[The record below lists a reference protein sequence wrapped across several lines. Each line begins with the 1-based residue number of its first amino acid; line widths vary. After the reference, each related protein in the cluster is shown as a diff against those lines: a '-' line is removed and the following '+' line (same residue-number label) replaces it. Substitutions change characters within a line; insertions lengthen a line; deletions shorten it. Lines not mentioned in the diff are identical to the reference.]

1 MLEQQFLELRRQV
14 IAKEFSRMNDMQ
26 LEAVTTTEG
35 PLLVLAGAGS
45 GKTTV
50 LVNRIA
56 NIIKYGKAYQSDDLC
71 RKVTEADVQFVKDY
85 LDGKIEELPF
95 DVQDLLSV
103 YPAKPWQ
110 ILAITFTNKAAN
122 ELKDRLGAFLGDEAL
137 DIWAGTFHSICSR
150 ILRRYGDRLGYSN
163 HFTIYDTDDSKRVMK
178 ECQRLLNID
187 DKIMPHKEILSAIG
201 HAKERLLTPA
211 EYEKETTGDIRLS
224 KYAECYALYQKLLMQ
239 ADAMDFDDMIFNAV
253 KLLEQEPEVREHY
266 QNQFRYVLVD
276 EYQDTD
282 PAQYVLTSLLAG
294 KYMNI
299 CVVGDDD
306 QSIYGFRGATIENIL
321 NFESNYKNAKTIRLE
336 QNYRSTGNILNAA
349 NEVISH
355 NTQRKG
361 KNLWTDAGDGEK
373 ITLFTAAN
381 AMMEG
386 QYIADVIETD
396 VANGRKFSDHAILY
410 RSNAQSSSV
419 ESAFI
424 KAGIPYKIIGGRRF
438 YERKEIRDAIAYL
451 TVIDNPADN
460 VKLRRIINEPK
471 RGIGDTTVN
480 AAADIA
486 AGLGTSIYEVIC
498 HPDEYAKLSRSAT
511 KLQKFT
517 RMIDG
522 FRNSLE
528 DADMS
533 AFFDELMDQSG
544 YLESLKADRERFEE
558 RRENLEELKNNI
570 VRYMQE
576 TEGGDL
582 SGFLEEVSLLTDIDQ
597 YNEQQDSVVLMTMH
611 AAKGLEFPVVFIAGM
626 EEGVFPSRQSMF
638 DSSQMQEER
647 RLAYVGIT
655 RAREKL
661 YLTNAAERM
670 LYGQTNRNQPSP
682 FLDELPPEVSED
694 GNANSPY
701 SAENNR
707 SFGFGGGRD
716 RGYGSDYGTGYSRFG
731 RSASDYGHSSG
742 WSSGSTSGYSRG
754 RSADRDATHT
764 STAQKN
770 AQKARAAK
778 AAAASASGNTYSIG
792 DTVKH
797 KAFGTGVVLDAKPM
811 GNDTLL
817 EIAFEKAGTK
827 KVMAN
832 FAKLTK
838 V

>member
-1 MLEQQFLELRRQV
+1 MLEQPFLELRRKAIEQ
-14 IAKEFSRMNDMQ
+14 EFSRMNDRQ

-56 NIIKYGKAYQSDDLC
+56 NLIRFGKAYTSEELC
-71 RKVTEADVQFVKDY
+71 RPVAEADLQMLKDY
-85 LDGKIEELPF
+85 LEGKSELPF
-95 DVQDLLSV
+95 DVADLLAV
-103 YPAKPWQ
+103 EPAKPWQ

-122 ELKDRLGAFLGDEAL
+122 ELKERLGAFLGDDAL
-137 DIWAGTFHSICSR
+137 DIWAGTFHSVCSR
-150 ILRRYGDRLGYSN
+150 MLRRYGDRLGYTN

-211 EYEKETTGDIRLS
+211 EYQKEAAGDIRTS

-239 ADAMDFDDMIFNAV
+239 ADAMDFNDMIFNAV

-282 PAQYVLTSLLAG
+282 PAQYVLTSILAG
-294 KYMNI
+294 KYRNI

-321 NFESNYKNAKTIRLE
+321 NFESNFKNAKTIRLE

-361 KNLWTDAGDGEK
+361 KNLWTNAGDGEK
-373 ITLFTAAN
+373 ITQFTAAN
-381 AMMEG
+381 ADYEG
-386 QYIADVIETD
+386 RYIADVIETN
-396 VANGRKFSDHAILY
+396 VSNGRKFSDHAILY
-410 RSNAQSSSV
+410 RSNAQSSSI

-424 KAGIPYKIIGGRRF
+424 KNGIPYKIIGGRRF

-451 TVIDNPADN
+451 TVVDNPADN

-486 AGLGTSIYEVIC
+486 AGLGTSIYDVIC
-498 HPDEYAKLSRSAT
+498 HPDEYARLSRSAT

-517 RMIDG
+517 HMIDS
-522 FRNSLE
+522 FRVDLE
-528 DADMS
+528 DADLG
-533 AFFDELMDQSG
+533 ALFDELMEQSG
-544 YLESLKADRERFEE
+544 YLESLKADKERFEE
-558 RRENLEELKNNI
+558 RRDNLAELKNNI
-570 VRYMQE
+570 VRYMSE

-611 AAKGLEFPVVFIAGM
+611 AAKGLEFPVVFLAGM
-626 EEGVFPSRQSMF
+626 EEGIFPSRQSMF
-638 DSSQMQEER
+638 DSTQMQEER

-682 FLDELPPEVSED
+682 FLEELPPEVLED
-694 GNANSPY
+694 GNEGSPY

-707 SFGFGGGRD
+707 GFSGGYGD
-716 RGYGSDYGTGYSRFG
+716 RGYGNSYGTGYSSFG
-731 RSASDYGHSSG
+731 RSSSEYRG
-742 WSSGSTSGYSRG
+742 WSAGSTSGASRG
-754 RSADRDATHT
+754 RSGDRDAAHT
-764 STAQKN
+764 SSAQKN
-770 AQKARAAK
+770 AEKARRAK
-778 AAAASASGNTYSIG
+778 AAAASASGETYSIG

-797 KAFGTGVVLDAKPM
+797 KAFGTGVVLNAKPM

>member
-1 MLEQQFLELRRQV
+1 MLEQQFLELRRNIIEQ
-14 IAKEFSRMNDMQ
+14 EFSRMNDRQ

-56 NIIKYGKAYQSDDLC
+56 NIVKYGKAYQSDDLC
-71 RKVTEADVQFVKDY
+71 RPVTEADVQLAKDY
-85 LDGKIEELPF
+85 LAGKADMTF
-95 DVQDLLSV
+95 DLKDLLAV
-103 YPAKPWQ
+103 EPAKPWQ
-110 ILAITFTNKAAN
+110 ILAITFTNKAAK
-122 ELKDRLGAFLGDEAL
+122 ELKDRLDAFLGDEAL
-137 DIWAGTFHSICSR
+137 DIWAGTFHSVCSR
-150 ILRRYGDRLGYSN
+150 MLRRYGDRLGYTN

-178 ECQRLLNID
+178 ECQRLLGID
-187 DKIMPHKEILSAIG
+187 DKIMSHKEILSAIG
-201 HAKERLLTPA
+201 HAKEHLLTPD
-211 EYEKETTGDIRLS
+211 EYKKESAGDIRTA
-224 KYAECYALYQKLLMQ
+224 KYAECYELYQKLLMQ
-239 ADAMDFDDMIFNAV
+239 ADAMDFDDMIFNAC
-253 KLLEQEPEVREHY
+253 KLLEQEPDVREHY
-266 QNQFRYVLVD
+266 QHQFRYVLVD

-282 PAQYVLTSLLAG
+282 PAQYVLTTLLSG
-294 KYMNI
+294 KYHNI

-321 NFESNYKNAKTIRLE
+321 NFEGNYKNAKTIRLE

-349 NEVISH
+349 NEVIAH

-361 KNLWTDAGDGEK
+361 KNLWTDAGDGDK

-381 AMMEG
+381 ADYEG
-386 QYIADVIETD
+386 RYIADVIETN
-396 VANGRKFSDHAILY
+396 VANGRNFSDHAILY
-410 RSNAQSSSV
+410 RSNAQSSSI

-424 KAGIPYKIIGGRRF
+424 KNGIPYKIIGGRRF

-486 AGLGTSIYEVIC
+486 AGLGTSIYDVISR
-498 HPDEYAKLSRSAT
+498 PDEYARLQRSAT

-517 RMIDG
+517 KMIDG
-522 FRNSLE
+522 FRASLE
-528 DADMS
+528 DSSMEVL
-533 AFFDELMDQSG
+533 FDELMDQSG

-558 RRENLEELKNNI
+558 RRDNLMELKNNI
-570 VRYMQE
+570 VRYLTE
-576 TEGGDL
+576 NEGGDL

-597 YNEQQDSVVLMTMH
+597 YNEQQDSVTLMTMH
-611 AAKGLEFPVVFIAGM
+611 SAKGLEFPIVFIAGM

-661 YLTNAAERM
+661 YLTNAAERL
-670 LYGQTNRNQPSP
+670 LYGQTTRNRPSP
-682 FLDELPPEVSED
+682 FLDELPPDVSVEEND
-694 GNANSPY
+694 QSPY

-707 SFGFGGGRD
+707 FGGYGD
-716 RGYGSDYGTGYSRFG
+716 RGYRDRSRGSDYGTGYSSFG
-731 RSASDYGHSSG
+731 RSASDY
-742 WSSGSTSGYSRG
+742 SGSSRSYWSDYEPGRSSKTSG
-754 RSADRDATHT
+754 AAHT
-764 STAQKN
+764 ITASQN
-770 AQKARAAK
+770 ARRAK
-778 AAAASASGNTYSIG
+778 AAAATASGETYAVG

-797 KAFGTGVVLDAKPM
+797 KAFGTGVILNAKPM

-817 EIAFEKAGTK
+817 EVAFEKAGTK
-827 KVMAN
+827 KIMAN

>member
-1 MLEQQFLELRRQV
+1 MLEQQFLELRRTV
-14 IAKEFSRMNDMQ
+14 IEREFSRMNERQ

-56 NIIKYGKAYQSDDLC
+56 NIVKYGKAYQSDALC
-71 RKVTEADVQFVKDY
+71 RPVTEADLQLLKDY
-85 LDGKIEELPF
+85 LDGNGEMTYDLAELLA
-95 DVQDLLSV
+95 VE
-103 YPAKPWQ
+103 PAKPWQ

-122 ELKDRLGAFLGDEAL
+122 ELKERLNAFLGDEAL
-137 DIWAGTFHSICSR
+137 DIWAGTFHSVCSR

-163 HFTIYDTDDSKRVMK
+163 HFTIYDTDDSRRVMK

-201 HAKERLLTPA
+201 HAKEKLLTPA
-211 EYEKETTGDIRLS
+211 DYKKESAGDIRLA
-224 KYAECYALYQKLLMQ
+224 KYADCYELYQKLLMQ

-253 KLLEQEPEVREHY
+253 KLLEQEPDVREHY
-266 QNQFRYVLVD
+266 QHQFRYVLVD

-294 KYMNI
+294 KYQNI

-321 NFESNYKNAKTIRLE
+321 NFEGNYKNARTIRLE

-349 NEVISH
+349 NEVIAH

-381 AMMEG
+381 ADYEG
-386 QYIADVIETD
+386 RYIADVIETN
-396 VANGRKFSDHAILY
+396 VSNGRKFSDHAILY
-410 RSNAQSSSV
+410 RSNAQSSSI

-424 KAGIPYKIIGGRRF
+424 KSGIPYKIIGGRRF

-486 AGLGTSIYEVIC
+486 AGLGTSIYEVIS
-498 HPDEYAKLSRSAT
+498 HPDEYARLSRSAT

-517 RMIDG
+517 QMIDG
-522 FRNSLE
+522 FRESLE
-528 DADMS
+528 DASMEVL
-533 AFFDELMDQSG
+533 FDELLDQSG

-558 RRENLEELKNNI
+558 RCENLQELKNNI
-570 VRYMQE
+570 VRYMAE
-576 TEGGDL
+576 NEGGDL

-611 AAKGLEFPVVFIAGM
+611 AAKGLEFPIVFLAGM
-626 EEGVFPSRQSMF
+626 EEGIFPSRQSMF

-670 LYGQTNRNQPSP
+670 LYGQTSRNRPSP

-694 GNANSPY
+694 AANENSPY
-701 SAENNR
+701 SAQNNR
-707 SFGFGGGRD
+707 GFSGGYGDRAFGK
-716 RGYGSDYGTGYSRFG
+716 GYGSDYGTGYSSFG
-731 RSASDYGHSSG
+731 RSASDYSG
-742 WSSGSTSGYSRG
+742 WTSGG
-754 RSADRDATHT
+754 RSTRGDRVHT
-764 STAQKN
+764 STAAEN
-770 AQKARAAK
+770 AKKAREAK
-778 AAAASASGNTYSIG
+778 RNAAASGESYAVG
-792 DTVKH
+792 DTVRH
-797 KAFGTGVVLDAKPM
+797 KAFGTGVVLNAKPM

>member
-1 MLEQQFLELRRQV
+1 MIEQEFLELRRKV
-14 IAKEFSRMNDMQ
+14 IEKEFSRMNERQ

-56 NIIKYGKAYQSDDLC
+56 NIVKYGQAYQSDDIS
-71 RKVTEADVQFVKDY
+71 RPVDERDVQMVRDY
-85 LDGKIEELPF
+85 LDGKIDWNYDLE
-95 DVQDLLSV
+95 DLLSV
-103 YPAKPWQ
+103 RPARPWQ

-122 ELKDRLGAFLGDEAL
+122 ELKERLNAFLGDEAL
-137 DIWAGTFHSICSR
+137 DVWAGTFHSVCGR
-150 ILRRYGDRLGYSN
+150 ILRRYGDRLGYST

-187 DKIMPHKEILSAIG
+187 DKIMPHKDILSAIG

-211 EYEKETTGDIRLS
+211 EYQKESAGDIRLA

-239 ADAMDFDDMIFNAV
+239 ADAMDFNDMIFNAV
-253 KLLEQEPEVREHY
+253 KLLEQDDEVRDHY

-282 PAQYVLTSLLAG
+282 PAQYVLTSILSG
-294 KYMNI
+294 KHRNI

-321 NFESNYKNAKTIRLE
+321 NFEGNYKNAKTIRLE

-349 NEVISH
+349 NEVIAH

-361 KNLWTDAGDGEK
+361 KNLWTEAGDGEK

-381 AMMEG
+381 ADYEG
-386 QYIADVIETD
+386 RYIADVIETN
-396 VANGRKFSDHAILY
+396 VASGRKFSDHAILY
-410 RSNAQSSSV
+410 RSNAQSSSI

-424 KAGIPYKIIGGRRF
+424 KNGIPYKIIGGRRF

-451 TVIDNPADN
+451 TVLANPADN

-486 AGLGTSIYEVIC
+486 AGLGTSIYEVIS
-498 HPDEYAKLSRSAT
+498 HPDEYARLARSAT

-517 RMIDG
+517 KLMDS
-522 FRNSLE
+522 FRAGLE
-528 DADMS
+528 DADMG
-533 AFFDELMDQSG
+533 ALFDELLEQTG
-544 YLESLKADRERFEE
+544 YYESLKADKERYEE
-558 RRENLEELKNNI
+558 RRDNLQELKNNI

-576 TEGGDL
+576 NTDGDL

-611 AAKGLEFPVVFIAGM
+611 AAKGLEFPVVFLAGM
-626 EEGVFPSRQSMF
+626 EEGIFPSRQSMF

-670 LYGQTNRNQPSP
+670 LYGQTNRNRPSP
-682 FLDELPPEVSED
+682 FLEELPPDVSVEE
-694 GNANSPY
+694 NENSPF

-707 SFGFGGGRD
+707 GFST
-716 RGYGSDYGTGYSRFG
+716 RGYGSDYGTGYSSFG
-731 RSASDYGHSSG
+731 RSASDYSG
-742 WSSGSTSGYSRG
+742 G
-754 RSADRDATHT
+754 RSYGGSFEPGRSSKT
-764 STAQKN
+764 SSAAHKISAGQTSK
-770 AQKARAAK
+770 KAK
-778 AAAASASGNTYSIG
+778 AAAQPSGETYSVG
-792 DTVKH
+792 DTVRH
-797 KAFGTGVVLDAKPM
+797 KAFGTGVILNAKPM

-817 EIAFEKAGTK
+817 EIAFERAGTK

>member
-1 MLEQQFLELRRQV
+1 MLEQQFLELRQK
-14 IAKEFSRMNDMQ
+14 IIEQEFSRMNSMQ
-26 LEAVTTTEG
+26 MQAVTTTEG

-71 RKVTEADVQFVKDY
+71 RPVTESDVQFAKDF

-95 DVQDLLSV
+95 DVKDLLAV

-122 ELKDRLGAFLGDEAL
+122 ELKDRLVAFLGDEAT

-150 ILRRYGDRLGYSN
+150 ILRRYGDRLGYTN

-187 DKIMPHKEILSAIG
+187 DKMMPHKEILTAIS

-211 EYEKETTGDIRLS
+211 EYAKETAGDIRLS

-239 ADAMDFDDMIFNAV
+239 ADAMDFNDMIFNAV

-321 NFESNYKNAKTIRLE
+321 NFESNYRNARTIRLE

-361 KNLWTDAGDGEK
+361 KNLWTSAGDGEK

-381 AMMEG
+381 ATMEG

-396 VANGRKFSDHAILY
+396 VSNGRAFSDHAILY
-410 RSNAQSSSV
+410 RSNAQSSSI

-424 KAGIPYKIIGGRRF
+424 KNGIPYKIIGGRRF

-498 HPDEYAKLSRSAT
+498 HPDEYARLSRSAT
-511 KLQKFT
+511 KLLKFT
-517 RMIDG
+517 GMIDG
-522 FRNSLE
+522 FRNNLE

-533 AFFDELMDQSG
+533 AFFDELMEQTG

-558 RRENLEELKNNI
+558 RRDNLEELKNNI
-570 VRYMQE
+570 VRYME
-576 TEGGDL
+576 ENEDGDL

-670 LYGQTNRNQPSP
+670 LYGQTNRNNPSP
-682 FLDELPPEVSED
+682 FINELPPEVSED

-707 SFGFGGGRD
+707 SFGFGGQQSFG
-716 RGYGSDYGTGYSRFG
+716 GFGGSSYGSGRGSSNYGTGYSSFGKSASEYG
-731 RSASDYGHSSG
+731 RSTQKKNTY
-742 WSSGSTSGYSRG
+742 
-754 RSADRDATHT
+754 T

-770 AQKARAAK
+770 AQKAKAAK
-778 AAAASASGNTYSIG
+778 ANASSAPVEAYAVG
-792 DTVKH
+792 DTVNH
-797 KAFGTGVVLDAKPM
+797 KAFGTGVVLNAKPM

-827 KVMAN
+827 KVMAK

>member
-1 MLEQQFLELRRQV
+1 MLEQEFLKLRRAV
-14 IAKEFSRMNDMQ
+14 IEREFSRMNDRQ

-56 NIIKYGKAYQSDDLC
+56 NLVKYGKAYQSDDLC
-71 RKVTEADVQFVKDY
+71 RPVTEADVRILQDY
-85 LDGKIEELPF
+85 LDGKGDLPF
-95 DVQDLLSV
+95 DVTDLLSV
-103 YPAKPWQ
+103 EPARPWQ

-122 ELKDRLGAFLGDEAL
+122 ELKERLNAFLGDEAL
-137 DIWAGTFHSICSR
+137 DIWAGTFHSVCSR

-163 HFTIYDTDDSKRVMK
+163 HFTIYDTDDSRRVMK

-211 EYEKETTGDIRLS
+211 EYKKEATGDIRLT
-224 KYAECYALYQKLLMQ
+224 KYAECYELYQKLLMQ

-253 KLLEQEPEVREHY
+253 KLLEQEPDVREHY
-266 QNQFRYVLVD
+266 QHQFRYVLVD

-282 PAQYVLTSLLAG
+282 PAQYVLTSLFAG
-294 KYMNI
+294 KYQNI

-321 NFESNYKNAKTIRLE
+321 NFEGNYKNAKTIRLE

-381 AMMEG
+381 ADYEG
-386 QYIADVIETD
+386 RYIADVIETG

-410 RSNAQSSSV
+410 RSNAQSSSI

-486 AGLGTSIYEVIC
+486 AGLGTSIYDVIS
-498 HPDEYAKLSRSAT
+498 HPDEYARLARSAT
-511 KLQKFT
+511 KLKKFT
-517 RMIDG
+517 NLIDG
-522 FRNSLE
+522 FREGLE
-528 DADMS
+528 DADLG
-533 AFFDELMDQSG
+533 AVFDELMDQSG
-544 YLESLKADRERFEE
+544 YLVSLKSEPDRFED
-558 RRENLEELKNNI
+558 RRDNLMELKNNI
-570 VRYMQE
+570 VRYMNE

-611 AAKGLEFPVVFIAGM
+611 AAKGLEFPVVFLAGM
-626 EEGVFPSRQSMF
+626 EEGIFPSRQSMF

-655 RAREKL
+655 RAKEKL

-670 LYGQTNRNQPSP
+670 LYGQTNRNRPSP
-682 FLDELPPEVSED
+682 FLEELPAGVSEE
-694 GNANSPY
+694 ANEGSPF

-707 SFGFGGGRD
+707 GFSAFGDRSYGQRD
-716 RGYGSDYGTGYSRFG
+716 YSSKYSADYGSGYSSFG
-731 RSASDYGHSSG
+731 RSASDYSG
-742 WSSGSTSGYSRG
+742 WTSESSRG
-754 RSADRDATHT
+754 RSSDRAAAHK
-764 STAQKN
+764 SSAAEN
-770 AQKARAAK
+770 AKKARQAK
-778 AAAASASGNTYSIG
+778 AAAAAASGASFAIG

-797 KAFGTGVVLDAKPM
+797 KAFGTGVVLNAKPM

>member
-14 IAKEFSRMNDMQ
+14 IEREFSRMNDRQ

-56 NIIKYGKAYQSDDLC
+56 NIIKYGKAYQSDELC
-71 RKVTEADVQFVKDY
+71 RSVTEADVQFVQDY
-85 LDGKIEELPF
+85 LDGKLEELPF

-137 DIWAGTFHSICSR
+137 DIWAGTFHSVCSR

-187 DKIMPHKEILSAIG
+187 DKIMPHKEILSAISR
-201 HAKERLLTPA
+201 AKERLLTPA
-211 EYEKETTGDIRLS
+211 EYEKETKGDIRTS
-224 KYAECYALYQKLLMQ
+224 RYAECYALYQKLLMQ

-294 KYMNI
+294 KRMNI

-349 NEVISH
+349 NEVIAH

-361 KNLWTDAGDGEK
+361 KNLWTNAGDGDK

-396 VANGRKFSDHAILY
+396 VSNGRQFSDHAILY
-410 RSNAQSSSV
+410 RSNAQSSSI

-498 HPDEYAKLSRSAT
+498 HPDEYAKLSRCAT

-517 RMIDG
+517 HMIDG
-522 FRNSLE
+522 FRNNLE

-533 AFFDELMDQSG
+533 AFFDELMEQTG
-544 YLESLKADRERFEE
+544 YLDSLKADRERFEE

-582 SGFLEEVSLLTDIDQ
+582 SGFLAASYQRGIDFVQIPTTLLSAVDSSVGGKTAINLPEGKNLAGAFKQPVAVIMDTDTLQTLKPEVFADGCAEVIKYGMIWDEMLFRDLQTNVLPQCRDNAEIVTDIIARCVDIKRQ
-597 YNEQQDSVVLMTMH
+597 VVVEDELDRGIRNILNFGHTIGHSIEKNSHFEISHGSAVAM
-611 AAKGLEFPVVFIAGM
+611 GM
-626 EEGVFPSRQSMF
+626 AIVTDMAE
-638 DSSQMQEER
+638 
-647 RLAYVGIT
+647 
-655 RAREKL
+655 
-661 YLTNAAERM
+661 NAAICEK
-670 LYGQTNRNQPSP
+670 GT
-682 FLDELPPEVSED
+682 VSEL
-694 GNANSPY
+694 
-701 SAENNR
+701 
-707 SFGFGGGRD
+707 
-716 RGYGSDYGTGYSRFG
+716 
-731 RSASDYGHSSG
+731 
-742 WSSGSTSGYSRG
+742 
-754 RSADRDATHT
+754 
-764 STAQKN
+764 K
-770 AQKARAAK
+770 
-778 AAAASASGNTYSIG
+778 
-792 DTVKH
+792 
-797 KAFGTGVVLDAKPM
+797 
-811 GNDTLL
+811 TLL
-817 EIAFEKAGTK
+817 EEYGLPTEAPFTTEQLLEGMLSDKKIEGSEINLILPQHIGKCFIGRMSVSKAQVLLGGMQEKE
-827 KVMAN
+827 
-832 FAKLTK
+832 
-838 V
+838 

>member
-1 MLEQQFLELRRQV
+1 MLEQQFLELRKKAIEQ
-14 IAKEFSRMNDMQ
+14 EFSRMNDRQ

-56 NIIKYGKAYQSDDLC
+56 NLIKFGKAYSSDELY
-71 RKVTEADVQFVKDY
+71 RPVTEADVAMLNDY
-85 LDGKIEELPF
+85 LKGASELPF
-95 DVQDLLSV
+95 DVADLLSV
-103 YPAKPWQ
+103 EPPKPWQ

-122 ELKDRLGAFLGDEAL
+122 ELKDRLGAFLGDDAL
-137 DIWAGTFHSICSR
+137 DIWAGTFHSVCSR
-150 ILRRYGDRLGYSN
+150 MLRRYGDRLGYTN
-163 HFTIYDTDDSKRVMK
+163 HFTIYDTDDSKRVIK

-211 EYEKETTGDIRLS
+211 EYQKETAGDIRTS

-253 KLLEQEPEVREHY
+253 KLLEQESEVREHY

-294 KYMNI
+294 KYKNI

-321 NFESNYKNAKTIRLE
+321 NFESNFKNAKTIRLE

-381 AMMEG
+381 ADYEG
-386 QYIADVIETD
+386 RYIADIIETN
-396 VANGRKFSDHAILY
+396 VSNGRTFSDHAILY
-410 RSNAQSSSV
+410 RSNAQSSSI

-424 KAGIPYKIIGGRRF
+424 KNGIPYKIIGGRRF

-451 TVIDNPADN
+451 TVVDNPSDN

-486 AGLGTSIYEVIC
+486 AGLGTSIYDVIS
-498 HPDEYAKLSRSAT
+498 HPEEYARLSRSAT

-517 RMIDG
+517 HMIDA
-522 FRNSLE
+522 FRADLE
-528 DADMS
+528 DSDLGAV
-533 AFFDELMDQSG
+533 FDELMEQSG
-544 YLESLKADRERFEE
+544 YLESLKADKERFEE
-558 RRENLEELKNNI
+558 RRDNLAELKNNI
-570 VRYMQE
+570 VRYMTE

-611 AAKGLEFPVVFIAGM
+611 AAKGLEFPVVFLVGM
-626 EEGVFPSRQSMF
+626 EEGLFPSRQSMF
-638 DSSQMQEER
+638 DSAQMQEER

-682 FLDELPPEVSED
+682 FLEELPPEVSED
-694 GNANSPY
+694 GNGNSPY

-707 SFGFGGGRD
+707 GFSV
-716 RGYGSDYGTGYSRFG
+716 GYGDRNYGNSYGTGYSSFG
-731 RSASDYGHSSG
+731 KSASEYRG
-742 WSSGSTSGYSRG
+742 WSSGNSSRSSRG
-754 RSADRDATHT
+754 RSGERDATHT
-764 STAQKN
+764 SSVQKN
-770 AQKARAAK
+770 AEKACQAK
-778 AAAASASGNTYSIG
+778 AAAAASSGESYSIG

-797 KAFGTGVVLDAKPM
+797 KAFGTGVVLNAKPM

>member
-1 MLEQQFLELRRQV
+1 MIEQEFLALRRQV
-14 IAKEFSRMNDMQ
+14 IEREFARMNERQ

-56 NIIKYGKAYQSDDLC
+56 NLVKYGQAYTSDDIC
-71 RKVTEADVQFVKDY
+71 RPIDERDVQLVRDY
-85 LDGKIEELPF
+85 LDGKVELTF
-95 DVQDLLSV
+95 DLQDLLAV
-103 YPAKPWQ
+103 RPARPWQ

-122 ELKDRLGAFLGDEAL
+122 ELKERLNAFLGDEAL
-137 DIWAGTFHSICSR
+137 DIWAGTFHSVCSR

-163 HFTIYDTDDSKRVMK
+163 HFTIYDTDDSRRVMK

-211 EYEKETTGDIRLS
+211 EYQKETAGDIRTS

-253 KLLEQEPEVREHY
+253 KLLEQDDEVRDHY
-266 QNQFRYVLVD
+266 QHQFRYVLVD

-282 PAQYVLTSLLAG
+282 PAQYVLTSILAG
-294 KYMNI
+294 KYRNI

-321 NFESNYKNAKTIRLE
+321 GFEGNYKNAKTIRLE

-381 AMMEG
+381 ADYEG
-386 QYIADVIETD
+386 RYIADVIQTN
-396 VANGRKFSDHAILY
+396 VSQGRKFSDHAILY
-410 RSNAQSSSV
+410 RSNAQSGSIESV
-419 ESAFI
+419 FI
-424 KAGIPYKIIGGRRF
+424 KNGIPYKIIGGRRF

-451 TVIDNPADN
+451 TVVDNPADN

-486 AGLGTSIYEVIC
+486 AGLGVSVYEVIS
-498 HPDEYAKLSRSAT
+498 HADEYARLSRSAT
-511 KLQKFT
+511 KLKKFT
-517 RMIDG
+517 NLIDS
-522 FRNSLE
+522 FRTGLE
-528 DADMS
+528 DADMG
-533 AFFDELMDQSG
+533 ALFEELMEQSG
-544 YLESLKADRERFEE
+544 YLDSLKADKERFQE
-558 RRENLEELKNNI
+558 RRENLDELKNNI

-576 TEGGDL
+576 NPDGDL

-597 YNEQQDSVVLMTMH
+597 YNEQLDSVVLMTMH
-611 AAKGLEFPVVFIAGM
+611 AAKGLEFPIVFLAGM
-626 EEGVFPSRQSMF
+626 EEGIFPSRQSMF
-638 DSSQMQEER
+638 DSAQMQEER

-655 RAREKL
+655 RAKEKL
-661 YLTNAAERM
+661 YLTNAAERL
-670 LYGQTNRNQPSP
+670 LYGSTSRNRPSP
-682 FLDELPPEVSED
+682 FLEELPPDVSVEEND
-694 GNANSPY
+694 HSPY
-701 SAENNR
+701 SAEINR
-707 SFGFGGGRD
+707 GFSSYGDRGFGKGYGADFGSGYTSFGHSPKT
-716 RGYGSDYGTGYSRFG
+716 SD
-731 RSASDYGHSSG
+731 
-742 WSSGSTSGYSRG
+742 
-754 RSADRDATHT
+754 
-764 STAQKN
+764 
-770 AQKARAAK
+770 AAHKLGVGK
-778 AAAASASGNTYSIG
+778 AARKKAPAAPTGETFAPG
-792 DTVKH
+792 DTVRH
-797 KAFGTGVVLDAKPM
+797 RAFGTGVVLNAKPM

>member
-1 MLEQQFLELRRQV
+1 MIEQEFLQLRRQV
-14 IAKEFSRMNDMQ
+14 IEREFSRMNERQ

-56 NIIKYGKAYQSDDLC
+56 NIVKFGQAYTSDDIA
-71 RKVTEADVQFVKDY
+71 RPVDERDVQMVRDY
-85 LDGKIEELPF
+85 LNGTIEWNYDLE
-95 DVQDLLSV
+95 DLLAV
-103 YPAKPWQ
+103 RPARPWQ

-122 ELKDRLGAFLGDEAL
+122 ELKERLNAFLGDEAL
-137 DIWAGTFHSICSR
+137 DVWAGTFHSVCAR
-150 ILRRYGDRLGYSN
+150 ILRRYGDRLGYST

-187 DKIMPHKEILSAIG
+187 DKIMPHKDILNAVG
-201 HAKERLLTPA
+201 HAKERLLTPE
-211 EYEKETTGDIRLS
+211 EYQKECAGDIRTS

-253 KLLEQEPEVREHY
+253 KLLEQDDEVRDHY

-282 PAQYVLTSLLAG
+282 PAQYVLTSILSG
-294 KYMNI
+294 KYRNI

-321 NFESNYKNAKTIRLE
+321 NFEGNYKNAKTIRLE

-361 KNLWTDAGDGEK
+361 KNLWTDAGEGDK
-373 ITLFTAAN
+373 ITLFTAAS
-381 AMMEG
+381 ADYEG
-386 QYIADVIETD
+386 RYIADVIETN

-410 RSNAQSSSV
+410 RSNAQSSSI

-424 KAGIPYKIIGGRRF
+424 KNGIPYKIIGGRRF

-451 TVIDNPADN
+451 TVLANPADN

-471 RGIGDTTVN
+471 RGIGDTTMN

-486 AGLGTSIYEVIC
+486 AGLGTSIYEVIS
-498 HPDEYAKLSRSAT
+498 HPDEYARLSRSAT
-511 KLQKFT
+511 KLKKFT
-517 RMIDG
+517 NLMDS
-522 FRNSLE
+522 FRADLE
-528 DADMS
+528 DADMG
-533 AFFDELMDQSG
+533 ALFDELLDQSG
-544 YLESLKADRERFEE
+544 YLESLKADRERFED
-558 RRENLEELKNNI
+558 RRDNLQELKNNI

-576 TEGGDL
+576 YPDGDL
-582 SGFLEEVSLLTDIDQ
+582 NGFLEEVSLLTDIDQ

-611 AAKGLEFPVVFIAGM
+611 AAKGLEFPVVFLAGM
-626 EEGVFPSRQSMF
+626 EEGIFPSRQSMF

-655 RAREKL
+655 RAKEKL
-661 YLTNAAERM
+661 YLTNAAERL
-670 LYGQTNRNQPSP
+670 LYGQTNRNRPSP
-682 FLDELPPEVSED
+682 FLDELPPDVSMEENGD
-694 GNANSPY
+694 SPY

-707 SFGFGGGRD
+707 GFGSFAERGYGGRN
-716 RGYGSDYGTGYSRFG
+716 GSDYGTGYSSFG
-731 RSASDYGHSSG
+731 RSFSDYEP
-742 WSSGSTSGYSRG
+742 G
-754 RSADRDATHT
+754 RSSKT
-764 STAQKN
+764 SS
-770 AQKARAAK
+770 KAHKISAGQSSKKAK
-778 AAAASASGNTYSIG
+778 PAAATGETYAVG
-792 DTVKH
+792 DTVRH
-797 KAFGTGVVLDAKPM
+797 RAFGTGVILAAKPM

-838 V
+838 I